1 MAGQHTG
8 DQAGLSAKLAAS
20 NASLEQVRAQLD
32 EALRERQKLVDDV
45 TQTQMQSQQQ
55 LEEALRE
62 RQKLA
67 DDVTQ
72 LQQQLDEALR
82 ERQRLADDVTQIQI
96 KSEQQLSHVST
107 HFHFRFFP
115 CYISEFLLIVQDTLV
130 STVTCNYGR
139 ERVGRCYAVAVAI
152 SHLRF
157 LQLK

>member
-8 DQAGLSAKLAAS
+8 DQAGLSAQLIAS

-107 HFHFRFFP
+107 HFSFSILP
-115 CYISEFLLIVQDTLV
+115 LI
-130 STVTCNYGR
+130 
-139 ERVGRCYAVAVAI
+139 
-152 SHLRF
+152 H
-157 LQLK
+157 K